1 MVRGSAP
8 SSSPPPSAPATTQT
22 TAPGV
27 TRGVGSN
34 DSSIPGLGF
43 NPLGGG
49 NAMSGLFGAGLLDL
63 EQAQQQ
69 LAQNPNM
76 IRDMMNQPA
85 IQSLM
90 NNPEFMRSIIMS
102 NPQMRDL
109 VDRNPELGHVLNDP
123 SILRQTLEAAR
134 NPELMREMM
143 RNTDRA
149 MSNIESMPEGFNHL
163 RRMYENVQ
171 EPLMNATTMPGNGGS
186 NAASNPFAALLGNQG
201 VTTDAASNNSTTQNA
216 ETGTGNGIPN
226 ANPLP
231 NPWGATA
238 GKKLHSHPLLLVV
251 YEEVTW
257 LLVSNLGLIPNLF
270 ETYCGAT

>member
-1 MVRGSAP
+1 MP
-8 SSSPPPSAPATTQT
+8 SSPSAPAANAGNQT
-22 TAPGV
+22 TAPQA
-27 TRGVGSN
+27 VGSN
-34 DSSIPGLGF
+34 DSSNLGGGESLFPGLGF

-49 NAMSGLFGAGLLDL
+49 NAMAGLFGSGLPDL

-76 IRDMMNQPA
+76 IREMMNTPA
-85 IQSLM
+85 IQNLM
-90 NNPEFMRSIIMS
+90 NNPEFMRSMIMN
-102 NPQMRDL
+102 NPQMREL

-149 MSNIESMPEGFNHL
+149 MSNIESMPEGFNML

-171 EPLMNATTMPGNGGS
+171 EPLMNATTMSENAGNNTS
-186 NAASNPFAALLGNQG
+186 SNPFAALLGNQG
-201 VTTDAASNNSTTQNA
+201 VTTQGSDTSNNISAPNA
-216 ETGTGNGIPN
+216 ETGTPN

-238 GKKLHSHPLLLVV
+238 GKKLYSHPLNFIWDFTCSLRLK
-251 YEEVTW
+251 Y
-257 LLVSNLGLIPNLF
+257 
-270 ETYCGAT
+270 

>member
-1 MVRGSAP
+1 MQADHTVHMVRGSAP
-8 SSSPPPSAPATTQT
+8 ASSPPPSAPATTQA

-49 NAMSGLFGAGLLDL
+49 NAMSGLFGAGLPDL

-90 NNPEFMRSIIMS
+90 NNPEFMRSMIMS

-171 EPLMNATTMPGNGGS
+171 EPLMNATTMPGNGGN

-201 VTTDAASNNSTTQNA
+201 VTTTDAAANNSTTQNA

-238 GKKLHSHPLLLVV
+238 GKKLHSHPLL
-251 YEEVTW
+251 
-257 LLVSNLGLIPNLF
+257 
-270 ETYCGAT
+270 